1 MLAALA
7 VVALVNRERARH
19 DERPLLISTA
29 LQREAQS
36 HHGTQHT
43 RIRACRGPRGQNLA
57 WGYET
62 PRNVVE
68 AWMASP
74 EHRANVLDPAYVST
88 GVGVRTAGAAT
99 VYVEDFCGKGD
110 LPS

>member
-1 MLAALA
+1 
-7 VVALVNRERARH
+7 
-19 DERPLLISTA
+19 
-29 LQREAQS
+29 
-36 HHGTQHT
+36 
-43 RIRACRGPRGQNLA
+43 
-57 WGYET
+57 
-62 PRNVVE
+62 
-68 AWMASP
+68 MASP